1 MFNISFSGGMGS
13 AISAL
18 AAHKHGLPFRLIF
31 ADTHMEDPDLYRFID
46 DVARATDHP
55 VIYLSDGRTPWDVF
69 EARKFI
75 GNTRTAHCSSM
86 LKTDVVRAWLDEH
99 SPIDEPLVLGMD
111 WSEMDRIERAR
122 KVWEPRPVVSLLN
135 DLKVTRPT
143 YARYLAEYNI
153 KEPRLYNLGF
163 PHNNCGGACV
173 KQGLAGWATLLE
185 KLPAV
190 FEAAET
196 RMEQAMA
203 TIGPT
208 ARPFLRKTI
217 NGVTTYLTLREF
229 RERYQAGDIKIDP
242 YEDGAGSCG
251 CFTDTPDV
259 T

>member
-1 MFNISFSGGMGS
+1 MYNISFSGGMGS

-18 AAHKHGLPFRLIF
+18 AAHKAGLPFRLIF
-31 ADTHMEDPDLYRFID
+31 ADTNMEDPDLYRFIH
-46 DVARATDHP
+46 DVAKAVDHEL
-55 VIYLSDGRTPWDVF
+55 IILGDGRTPWDVF

-75 GNTRTAHCSSM
+75 GNTRTAHCSSI
-86 LKTDVVRAWLDEH
+86 LKTEVVRRWLDEH
-99 SPIDEPLVLGMD
+99 TAPDEPLVLGMD

-122 KVWEPRPVVSLLN
+122 AVWEPRPVVSLLI

-143 YARYLAEYNI
+143 YARYLEEYGI
-153 KEPRLYNLGF
+153 AEPRLYGLGF

-190 FEAAET
+190 FDAAEK
-196 RMEQAMA
+196 RMEQAMI

-217 NGVTTYLTLREF
+217 NGVTHYLTLRQF
-229 RERYQAGDIKIDP
+229 REMYQAGEIQIDP

-251 CFTDTPDV
+251 CFTDTP
-259 T
+259 